1 MNKII
6 GYKISE
12 YRRKNGVSSNSKT
25 LLETDDFNEAAEYIS
40 DLYDEI
46 INNDY
51 LGIKVKSMD
60 GVIREI
66 DYYSDMRFE
75 KCMIRLREVRD
86 GE

>member
-12 YRRKNGVSSNSKT
+12 YRRKNGVSSNAKT
-25 LLETDDFNEAAEYIS
+25 LFETDDFNLAAEFMS

-51 LGIKVKSMD
+51 LGIKVKSNR

-66 DYYSDMRFE
+66 DYYADMRFE
-75 KCMIRLREVRD
+75 KVLIRLREIK

>member
-1 MNKII
+1 MDKII
-6 GYKISE
+6 GFRINKYI
-12 YRRKNGVSSNSKT
+12 RKNGISSGT
-25 LLETDDFNEAAEYIS
+25 EILLETDDFNEVAQFMS

-51 LGIKVKSMD
+51 LGIKVKSNR

-66 DYYSDMRFE
+66 DYYADMRFE
-75 KCMIRLREVRD
+75 KVLIRLREIK